1 MDESGKAL
9 GIYKGIKHTHTQK
22 KQKQKKTF
30 KVILWILWKSA
41 SKSSL
46 LKKNK
51 EKNEV
56 IPVYS
61 FLWRNPVA

>member
-9 GIYKGIKHTHTQK
+9 GIYKGIKHTHTHK